1 MSVILT
7 IHLKQVDIYILIMLF
22 LFE

>member
-7 IHLKQVDIYILIMLF
+7 IHRKQVDIYILIMLF
-22 LFE
+22 LE